1 MKKLFVIAAVAG
13 IIIAAN
19 TLLAQGKL
27 NEIVIFKITDLNTPS
42 ATLVGTGMNGFKLT
56 VGEEIYV
63 MAKGRDENGK
73 EVAIW
78 PTWKADKELS
88 ISVVEGK
95 SKIAKI
101 KALRKGAAAI
111 FFSAIYIDDSGKKYE
126 GGVVG
131 EVKEI
136 VK

>member
-1 MKKLFVIAAVAG
+1 MKKILVIAAVAG

-27 NEIVIFKITDLNTPS
+27 EGIAIFKITDLNTPS
-42 ATLVGTGMNGFKLT
+42 ASLVGTGMNSFKLT

-88 ISVVEGK
+88 ISAVEGK

-101 KALRKGAAAI
+101 KALQKGTS

-126 GGVVG
+126 GGVMG
-131 EVKEI
+131 EIK
-136 VK
+136 

>member
-1 MKKLFVIAAVAG
+1 MKKLFLIAAAVG
-13 IIIAAN
+13 MMIAAN
-19 TLLAQGKL
+19 TLLAQGDGV
-27 NEIVIFKITDLNTPS
+27 EIVIFKVTDLNTPS
-42 ATLVGTGMNGFKLT
+42 ATLVGTGMNSFKLT

-88 ISVVEGK
+88 VIVVEGK

-101 KALRKGAAAI
+101 KALQKGAPL
-111 FFSAIYIDDSGKKYE
+111 FFSAVYIDDSGKKYQGE
-126 GGVVG
+126 VMG
-131 EVKEI
+131 EVKEPA
-136 VK
+136 K

>member
-1 MKKLFVIAAVAG
+1 MKKILAIATVAS

-27 NEIVIFKITDLNTPS
+27 DSINIFKITDPNTPS
-42 ATLVGTGMNGFKLT
+42 ATLVGTGMNSFKLT
-56 VGEEIYV
+56 VGEEILV
-63 MAKGRDENGK
+63 MAKGFDENGK

-95 SKIAKI
+95 SKVAKI
-101 KALRKGAAAI
+101 KALRAGDGAV

-126 GGVVG
+126 GGVMG
-131 EVKEI
+131 EVKA
-136 VK
+136 K

>member
-1 MKKLFVIAAVAG
+1 MKKILVIAAVAG

-27 NEIVIFKITDLNTPS
+27 EEIAIFKVTDLNTPS

-101 KALRKGAAAI
+101 KALRKGAPI
-111 FFSAIYIDDSGKKYE
+111 SFSAIYIDDSGKKYE
-126 GGVVG
+126 GGVMG

-136 VK
+136 VI